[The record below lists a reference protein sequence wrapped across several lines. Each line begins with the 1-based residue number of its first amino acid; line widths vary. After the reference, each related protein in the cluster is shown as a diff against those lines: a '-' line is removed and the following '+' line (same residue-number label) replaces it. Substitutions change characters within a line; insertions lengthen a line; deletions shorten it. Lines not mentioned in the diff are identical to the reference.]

1 MQFIFKMKTEED
13 DEAFEI
19 LSFEKFKDTNKNEKK
34 KQHVLEFKRACMCM
48 CVCVF
53 TDYNG
58 MFEAFYCSLKTKQKK
73 NKNELN
79 KFRLYTKKT
88 NISPRR
94 KKFVYLIIISLH

>member
-48 CVCVF
+48 CVCVQIITECSKHF
-53 TDYNG
+53 T
-58 MFEAFYCSLKTKQKK
+58 A
-73 NKNELN
+73 
-79 KFRLYTKKT
+79 
-88 NISPRR
+88 
-94 KKFVYLIIISLH
+94 H